1 MERGFIFNIFW
12 DIRFICIQKK
22 TYRKSTRIK
31 PGLCALYNYVSLIIR
46 LIMNSLNI
54 LIES

>member
-1 MERGFIFNIFW
+1 MYS
-12 DIRFICIQKK
+12 KK

-46 LIMNSLNI
+46 LIMNSLII